1 MAKKAKPKNKI
12 SSKKFQRYDLSGEKL
27 SGRNPCPKCGPG
39 IFLAIHKDRKHCG
52 KCAYTIFEKN
62 NL

>member
-12 SSKKFQRYDLSGEKL
+12 PSKKFERYNISGESLTRKN
-27 SGRNPCPKCGPG
+27 SCPKCGMG

-52 KCAYTIFEKN
+52 KCAYTVFEPS
-62 NL
+62 